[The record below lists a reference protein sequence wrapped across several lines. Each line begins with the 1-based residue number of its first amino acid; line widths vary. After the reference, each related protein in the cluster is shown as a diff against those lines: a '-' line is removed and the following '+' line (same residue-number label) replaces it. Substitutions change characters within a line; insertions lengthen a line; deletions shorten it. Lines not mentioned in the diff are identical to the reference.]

1 MLLSNMHVIKRTLIL
16 RVYARAYDFPVIY
29 YGDFHFRNI
38 MHIDDS
44 IRIVVIHLFIMVEN
58 DCTWYLLTSKIFEV
72 SFGQVAIHSMSI
84 FPTR

>member
-1 MLLSNMHVIKRTLIL
+1 MSLSNVHVIKRTLL

-58 DCTWYLLTSKIFEV
+58 EIALISKILEV
-72 SFGQVAIHSMSI
+72 LFGQVAIHAMSI
-84 FPTR
+84 FPIR